1 MKNKTDL
8 TDTLAI
14 SFSLLC
20 ALHCLALPVA
30 LSLLPALSGVAFL
43 NSEAFHL
50 WMLVLVIPTS
60 VIGLLLGCKQH
71 RRFKLLFIGGIGVLS
86 MVLAVSVS
94 EHYFSHEVEK
104 IMTLIGAVIIS
115 IAHYFNYRTC
125 QNLCVCEKDNQKTT

>member
-1 MKNKTDL
+1 MENKTDL

-43 NSEAFHL
+43 NSEVFHL

-71 RRFKLLFIGGIGVLS
+71 RRFKLLFIGAIGVLS
-86 MVLAVSVS
+86 MVLAVSVG
-94 EHYFSHEVEK
+94 EHYFGHEVEK

-115 IAHYFNYRTC
+115 IAHYLNYRTC
-125 QNLCVCEKDNQKTT
+125 QNLCV